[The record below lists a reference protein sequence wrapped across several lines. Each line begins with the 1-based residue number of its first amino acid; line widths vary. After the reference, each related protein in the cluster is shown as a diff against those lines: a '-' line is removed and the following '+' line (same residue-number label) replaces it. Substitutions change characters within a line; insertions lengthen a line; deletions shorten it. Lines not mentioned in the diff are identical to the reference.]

1 MLKFLGAVVT
11 IAVAVLLLIITWPT
25 LFGFQTTWILAQVTS
40 MRSLVAAGAALAAVL
55 CLLLAVARPLRA
67 FAGTLALLL
76 VVFVIANGVILN
88 GRGFGNTAFADK
100 TTESITVLSWNT
112 LGDAPGSAAVAK
124 LAVETHADVI
134 SLPETT
140 QETGIEI
147 AEAMRDAGRP
157 MWVHTEWFDQISPAR
172 STTVLVSPDLGDYM
186 KVTSNEERNENTKV
200 LPTVIVKPVN
210 GNGPTI
216 VAAHAVAPIDGQM
229 DNWRD
234 DLEWLSNQCETGSVI
249 MAGDFNATVDNMAGL
264 GTTDGATLGAC
275 VDAGRASGNGAVGT
289 WPSKIPAVL
298 GAPIDHVMA
307 TPDWTVTGMRVVTE
321 LDGTGSDHRPVI
333 VQLSPATAQG

>member
-1 MLKFLGAVVT
+1 MLKFLGAVAT
-11 IAVAVLLLIITWPT
+11 IAVAVLLLIITWPE
-25 LFGFQTTWILAQVTS
+25 LFDLQTTWILAQVTS
-40 MRSLVAAGAALAAVL
+40 MRSLVTALSCVAVVTFALLALAK
-55 CLLLAVARPLRA
+55 PLRA
-67 FAGTLALLL
+67 FAGAITVLL
-76 VVFVIANGVILN
+76 VLFVVANGLILAD
-88 GRGFGNTAFADK
+88 RGFGNTEFADK
-100 TTESITVLSWNT
+100 TAESITVLSWNT

-124 LAVETHADVI
+124 LAVDSEADVI

-200 LPTVIVKPVN
+200 LPTVIVKPID
-210 GNGPTI
+210 GDGPTI
-216 VAAHAVAPIDGQM
+216 VAAHAVAPIAGQM

-234 DLEWLSNQCETGSVI
+234 DLDWLAAQCATGDVI

-264 GTTDGATLGAC
+264 GTTDDAALGNC

-289 WPSKIPAVL
+289 WPSSIPALL

-307 TPDWTVTGMRVVTE
+307 TPEWSVTGMRVATE
-321 LDGTGSDHRPVI
+321 TDGTGSDHRPVI
-333 VQLSPATAQG
+333 VQLTRTGTAG

>member
-11 IAVAVLLLIITWPT
+11 IAVAVLLLIITWPS
-25 LFGFQTTWILAQVTS
+25 LFGFHTTWILAQVIS
-40 MRSLVAAGAALAAVL
+40 MRSLVTAGAVLAAVL
-55 CLLLAVARPLRA
+55 FLLLAAARPLRA
-67 FAGTLALLL
+67 FAGTMVVLL
-76 VVFVIANGVILN
+76 VAFAIVNVVILN
-88 GRGFGNTAFADK
+88 GRGFGTVEFADK
-100 TTESITVLSWNT
+100 APDSITVMSWNT

-124 LAVETHADVI
+124 LAVEADVDVI

-147 AEAMRDAGRP
+147 AEAMRDVGRP

-172 STTVLVSPDLGDYM
+172 STTVLVSPDLGDYT
-186 KVTSNEERNENTKV
+186 KVTSNEERSENTKV
-200 LPTVIVKPVN
+200 LPTVIVKPIN
-210 GNGPTI
+210 GDGPTI

-229 DNWRD
+229 ENWRD
-234 DLEWLSNQCETGSVI
+234 DLDWLSNQCVAGSVI

-264 GTTDGATLGAC
+264 GSTDEATLGAC

-289 WPSKIPAVL
+289 WPSKIPALL

-307 TPDWTVTGMRVVTE
+307 TPDWTVTGMRVATE
-321 LDGTGSDHRPVI
+321 VDGTGSDHRPVI
-333 VQLSPATAQG
+333 VQLSRTPAEG